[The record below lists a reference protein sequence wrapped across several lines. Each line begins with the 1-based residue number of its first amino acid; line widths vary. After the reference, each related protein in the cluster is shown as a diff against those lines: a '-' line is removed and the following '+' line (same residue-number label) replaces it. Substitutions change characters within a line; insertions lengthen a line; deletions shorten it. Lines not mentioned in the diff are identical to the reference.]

1 MPHTKIWIHIVFSTF
16 ERKPLLNDSIRENIF
31 KHIFDYS
38 KSKDIFIDR
47 INGYVDHVHILLS
60 LSRDQTISK
69 VMQFIKGESSHWINK
84 NNLTK
89 EKFEWQDEYFAVSV
103 SESKLEILKK
113 YIDNQVEHHKTKTFK
128 EEYDDFMKRYGFK
141 DLAKAD
147 SY

>member
-16 ERKPLLNDSIRENIF
+16 ERKPLLDDSIRENIF

-38 KSKDIFIDR
+38 KSKDIYIDR
-47 INGYVDHVHILLS
+47 INGYVDHVHLLLS

-128 EEYDDFMKRYGFK
+128 EEYDDFMKLYGFK

-147 SY
+147 S

>member
-1 MPHTKIWIHIVFSTF
+1 MPQTKIWIHIVFSTF
-16 ERKPLLNDSIRENIF
+16 ERKPLLDDSIRENIF

-38 KSKDIFIDR
+38 KSKDIYIDR

-128 EEYDDFMKRYGFK
+128 EEYDDFMKLYGFK

-147 SY
+147 S

>member
-1 MPHTKIWIHIVFSTF
+1 MPHTKIWIHIVFSTS

-38 KSKDIFIDR
+38 KSKDIYIDR

-128 EEYDDFMKRYGFK
+128 EEYDDFMKLYGFK

-147 SY
+147 S

>member
-38 KSKDIFIDR
+38 KSKDIYIDR
-47 INGYVDHVHILLS
+47 INGYVDHVHLLLS

-89 EKFEWQDEYFAVSV
+89 ERFEWQDEYFAVSV

-128 EEYDDFMKRYGFK
+128 EEYDDFMNLYGFK

-147 SY
+147 S

>member
-38 KSKDIFIDR
+38 KSKDIYIDR
-47 INGYVDHVHILLS
+47 INGYVDHVHLLLS

-128 EEYDDFMKRYGFK
+128 EEYDDFMKLYGFK

-147 SY
+147 S

>member
-38 KSKDIFIDR
+38 KSKDIYIDR

-128 EEYDDFMKRYGFK
+128 EEYDDFMKLYGFK

-147 SY
+147 S

>member
-1 MPHTKIWIHIVFSTF
+1 MPQTKIWIHIVFSTF
-16 ERKPLLNDSIRENIF
+16 ERKPLLDDSIRENIF

-38 KSKDIFIDR
+38 KSKDIYIDR

-128 EEYDDFMKRYGFK
+128 EEYDDFMKLYSFK

-147 SY
+147 S

>member
-1 MPHTKIWIHIVFSTF
+1 MPQTKIWIHIVFSTF
-16 ERKPLLNDSIRENIF
+16 ERKPLLDDSIRENIF

-38 KSKDIFIDR
+38 KSKDIYIDR
-47 INGYVDHVHILLS
+47 INGYVDHVHLLLS

-147 SY
+147 S